1 MFYPSNAC
9 TNPRSK
15 SLIVRDVS
23 LNPMLESK
31 EHKIAIL
38 GLGYVGLPLAVAFAS
53 HYDVLGF
60 DTNGE
65 KALRIAGGIDPTDE
79 LEGDQLALALQ
90 SKLRISSNPADL
102 SICNTFI
109 ITVPTDIKQDK
120 SPNLDPLIEA
130 SKTIGQHLHA
140 GDLVIYESTTYP
152 GCTEEICV
160 PILEQTSGLTYNQD
174 FTVGYSPERINP
186 GDKIR
191 KLKDILKVT
200 AGSTPEA
207 ANQVNQLYLT
217 IIEAGTHLAP
227 SIKVA
232 EAAKAIENAQR
243 DVNISFINELALIFD
258 KLAIDTGDVLAAA
271 QTKWNFLPF
280 KPGLVGGH
288 CISVDPY
295 YLAHKAQEVGH
306 DPQVILSGRRINDS
320 MGLHV
325 ASSIVKLMHQ
335 KDLPVKGSKA
345 LILGLA
351 FKENTG
357 DVRNSKVVDVYQ
369 ELKSFGLDV
378 DVYDPLASPIQ
389 AKKEYGIDLLETIDL
404 SHYSTILL
412 AVAHDA
418 FKTLEIATSKERVV
432 YDLKGVLPRDLVD
445 KRL

>member
-1 MFYPSNAC
+1 MSTP
-9 TNPRSK
+9 
-15 SLIVRDVS
+15 
-23 LNPMLESK
+23 K
-31 EHKIAIL
+31 EHKIALL
-38 GLGYVGLPLAVAFAS
+38 GLGYVGLPLAVAFAE

-60 DTNGE
+60 DTNAE
-65 KALRIAGGIDPTDE
+65 KAHRITSGIDPTDE
-79 LEGDQLALALQ
+79 LEGDQLSHALTTR
-90 SKLRISSNPADL
+90 LRISSNPTDL
-102 SICNTFI
+102 SACNTFI
-109 ITVPTDIKQDK
+109 ITVPTDINPDK
-120 SPNLDPLIEA
+120 SPNLDPLIQA
-130 SKTIGQHLHA
+130 SRTIGQHLRP

-152 GCTEEICV
+152 GCTEEVCV

-186 GDKIR
+186 GDKQR
-191 KLKDILKVT
+191 NVTNILKVT
-200 AGSTPEA
+200 SGSTKEA
-207 ANQVNQLYLT
+207 AKEVDALYNS
-217 IIEAGTHLAP
+217 IITAGTHLAP

-243 DVNISFINELALIFD
+243 DVNISFINELALIFE
-258 KLAIDTGDVLAAA
+258 KLDIDTGDVLAAA
-271 QTKWNFLPF
+271 GTKWNFLPF

-306 DPQVILSGRRINDS
+306 DPQVILSGRRINDG

-325 ASSIVKLMHQ
+325 ASSIVKLLHQ

-369 ELKSFGLDV
+369 ELKSFGIEV
-378 DVYDPLASPIQ
+378 DVHDPLANPEQ
-389 AKKEYGIDLLETIDL
+389 AMSEYGITLIKGVVLEN
-404 SHYSTILL
+404 YQAILL
-412 AVAHDA
+412 AVPHES
-418 FKTLEIATSKERVV
+418 FHSLTIQTSPQCVV
-432 YDLKGVLPRDLVD
+432 YDLKGVLPRQNVD

>member
-1 MFYPSNAC
+1 LPVVLIL
-9 TNPRSK
+9 TN
-15 SLIVRDVS
+15 
-23 LNPMLESK
+23 
-31 EHKIAIL
+31 
-38 GLGYVGLPLAVAFAS
+38 
-53 HYDVLGF
+53 
-60 DTNGE
+60 
-65 KALRIAGGIDPTDE
+65 E
-79 LEGDQLALALQ
+79 LEGDQLSHALTTR
-90 SKLRISSNPADL
+90 LRISSNPSDL
-102 SICNTFI
+102 SACNTFI
-109 ITVPTDIKQDK
+109 ITVPTDINPDK
-120 SPNLDPLIEA
+120 SPNLDPLIQA
-130 SKTIGQHLHA
+130 SRTIGQHLHP

-152 GCTEEICV
+152 GCTEEVCV

-186 GDKIR
+186 GDKQR
-191 KLKDILKVT
+191 NVTNILKVT
-200 AGSTPEA
+200 SGSTKEA
-207 ANQVNQLYLT
+207 AKEVDALYNS
-217 IIEAGTHLAP
+217 IITAGTHLAP

-258 KLAIDTGDVLAAA
+258 KLNIDTGDVLAAA
-271 QTKWNFLPF
+271 GTKWNFLPF

-306 DPQVILSGRRINDS
+306 DPQVILSGRRINDG

-325 ASSIVKLMHQ
+325 ASSIVKLLHQ

-369 ELKSFGLDV
+369 ELKSFGMEV
-378 DVYDPLASPIQ
+378 DVHDPLANPEQ
-389 AKKEYGIDLLETIDL
+389 AMSEYGIALIKGVVLEN
-404 SHYSTILL
+404 YQAVLL
-412 AVAHDA
+412 AVPHES
-418 FKTLEIATSKERVV
+418 FHSLTIQTSPQCVV
-432 YDLKGVLPRDLVD
+432 YDLKGVLPRQNVD

>member
-1 MFYPSNAC
+1 MSTP
-9 TNPRSK
+9 
-15 SLIVRDVS
+15 
-23 LNPMLESK
+23 K
-31 EHKIAIL
+31 EHKIALL
-38 GLGYVGLPLAVAFAS
+38 GLGYVGLPLAVAFAE

-60 DTNGE
+60 DTNAE
-65 KALRIAGGIDPTDE
+65 KAHRITSGIDPTNE
-79 LEGDQLALALQ
+79 LEGDQLSHALNTR
-90 SKLRISSNPADL
+90 LRISSNPGEL
-102 SICNTFI
+102 SACNTFI
-109 ITVPTDIKQDK
+109 ITVPTDINADK
-120 SPNLDPLIEA
+120 SPNLDPLIQA
-130 SKTIGQHLHA
+130 SRTIGQHLHP

-152 GCTEEICV
+152 GCTEEVCV

-186 GDKIR
+186 GDKQR
-191 KLKDILKVT
+191 NVTNILKVT
-200 AGSTPEA
+200 SGSTKEA
-207 ANQVNQLYLT
+207 AKEVDALYNS
-217 IIEAGTHLAP
+217 IITAGTHLAP

-258 KLAIDTGDVLAAA
+258 KLKIDTGDVLAAA
-271 QTKWNFLPF
+271 GTKWNFLPF

-288 CISVDPY
+288 CISVDTY

-306 DPQVILSGRRINDS
+306 DPQVILSGRRINDG

-325 ASSIVKLMHQ
+325 ASSIVKLLHQ

-369 ELKSFGLDV
+369 ELKSFGMEV
-378 DVYDPLASPIQ
+378 DVHDPLANPEQ
-389 AKKEYGIDLLETIDL
+389 AMSEYGITLIKGVVLEN
-404 SHYSTILL
+404 YQAILL
-412 AVAHDA
+412 AVPHES
-418 FKTLEIATSKERVV
+418 FHSLTIQTSPQCVV
-432 YDLKGVLPRDLVD
+432 YDLKGVLPRQNVD

>member
-1 MFYPSNAC
+1 MSTP
-9 TNPRSK
+9 
-15 SLIVRDVS
+15 
-23 LNPMLESK
+23 K
-31 EHKIAIL
+31 EHKIALL
-38 GLGYVGLPLAVAFAS
+38 GLGYVGLPLAVAFAE

-60 DTNGE
+60 DTNAE
-65 KALRIAGGIDPTDE
+65 KAHRIASGIDPTNE
-79 LEGDQLALALQ
+79 LEGDQLSHALTTR
-90 SKLRISSNPADL
+90 LRISSNPTDL
-102 SICNTFI
+102 SACNTFI
-109 ITVPTDIKQDK
+109 ITVPTDINPDK
-120 SPNLDPLIEA
+120 SPNLDPLIQA
-130 SKTIGQHLHA
+130 SRTIGQHLRP

-152 GCTEEICV
+152 GCTEEVCV

-186 GDKIR
+186 GDKQR
-191 KLKDILKVT
+191 NVTNILKVT
-200 AGSTPEA
+200 SGSTKEA
-207 ANQVNQLYLT
+207 AKEVDALYNS
-217 IIEAGTHLAP
+217 IITAGTHLAP

-243 DVNISFINELALIFD
+243 DVNISFINELALIFE
-258 KLAIDTGDVLAAA
+258 KLDIDTGDVLAAA
-271 QTKWNFLPF
+271 GTKWNFLPF

-306 DPQVILSGRRINDS
+306 DPQVILSGRRINDG

-325 ASSIVKLMHQ
+325 ASSIVKLLHQ

-369 ELKSFGLDV
+369 ELKSFGMEV
-378 DVYDPLASPIQ
+378 DVHDPLANPEQ
-389 AKKEYGIDLLETIDL
+389 AMSEYGITLIKGVVLEN
-404 SHYSTILL
+404 YQAILL
-412 AVAHDA
+412 AVPHES
-418 FKTLEIATSKERVV
+418 FHSLTIQTSPQCVV
-432 YDLKGVLPRDLVD
+432 YDLKGVLPRQNVD

>member
-1 MFYPSNAC
+1 MSTP
-9 TNPRSK
+9 
-15 SLIVRDVS
+15 
-23 LNPMLESK
+23 K
-31 EHKIAIL
+31 EHKIALL
-38 GLGYVGLPLAVAFAS
+38 GLGYVGLPLAVAFAE

-60 DTNGE
+60 DTNAE
-65 KALRIAGGIDPTDE
+65 KAQRIASGTDPTNE
-79 LEGDQLALALQ
+79 LEGDQLSHALTTRLT
-90 SKLRISSNPADL
+90 ISSNPADL
-102 SICNTFI
+102 SACNTFI
-109 ITVPTDIKQDK
+109 ITVPTDINPDK
-120 SPNLDPLIEA
+120 SPNLDPLIQA
-130 SKTIGQHLHA
+130 SRTIGQHLHP

-152 GCTEEICV
+152 GCTEEVCV

-186 GDKIR
+186 GDKQR
-191 KLKDILKVT
+191 NVTNILKVT
-200 AGSTPEA
+200 SGSTKEA
-207 ANQVNQLYLT
+207 AKEVDALYNS
-217 IIEAGTHLAP
+217 IITAGTHLAP

-243 DVNISFINELALIFD
+243 DVNISFINELALIFE
-258 KLAIDTGDVLAAA
+258 KLDIDTGDVLAAA
-271 QTKWNFLPF
+271 GTKWNFLPF

-306 DPQVILSGRRINDS
+306 DPQVILSGRRINDG

-325 ASSIVKLMHQ
+325 ASSIVKLLHQ

-369 ELKSFGLDV
+369 ELKSFGMEV
-378 DVYDPLASPIQ
+378 DVHDPLANPEQ
-389 AKKEYGIDLLETIDL
+389 AMSEYGITLIKGVVLEN
-404 SHYSTILL
+404 YQAILL
-412 AVAHDA
+412 AVPHES
-418 FKTLEIATSKERVV
+418 FHSLTIQTSPQCVV
-432 YDLKGVLPRDLVD
+432 YDLKGVLPRQNVD

>member
-1 MFYPSNAC
+1 MSTPN
-9 TNPRSK
+9 
-15 SLIVRDVS
+15 
-23 LNPMLESK
+23 

-38 GLGYVGLPLAVAFAS
+38 GLGYVGLPLAVAFAE

-60 DTNGE
+60 DTNAE
-65 KALRIAGGIDPTDE
+65 KAHRIASGIDPTNE
-79 LEGDQLALALQ
+79 LEGDQLPQALTTRL
-90 SKLRISSNPADL
+90 SISSRHADL
-102 SICNTFI
+102 STCNTFI
-109 ITVPTDIKQDK
+109 ITVPTDINPDK
-120 SPNLDPLIEA
+120 SPNLDPLIQA
-130 SKTIGQHLHA
+130 SRTIGQHLHP

-152 GCTEEICV
+152 GCTEEVCV

-186 GDKIR
+186 GDKVR
-191 KLKDILKVT
+191 KLKNILKVT

-207 ANQVNQLYLT
+207 ANQVNELYLT

-243 DVNISFINELALIFD
+243 DVNISFMNELALIFE
-258 KLAIDTGDVLAAA
+258 KLDIDTGDVLEAAA
-271 QTKWNFLPF
+271 TKWNFLPF

-288 CISVDPY
+288 CISIDPY

-306 DPQVILSGRRINDS
+306 DPQVILSGRRINDN

-325 ASSIVKLMHQ
+325 ASSMIKLMHQ
-335 KDLPVKGSKA
+335 KDLPVKGNKA

-357 DVRNSKVVDVYQ
+357 DTRNSRVIDVYN
-369 ELKSFGLDV
+369 ELQSFGLDV
-378 DVYDPLASPIQ
+378 DVYDPLANPVQ
-389 AKKEYGIDLLETIDL
+389 AKNEYGIDLIETLDL
-404 SHYSTILL
+404 DQYPTILL

-418 FKTLEIATSKERVV
+418 FKELSIATSQHRVV
-432 YDLKGVLPRDLVD
+432 YDLKGILPRHLVD

>member
-1 MFYPSNAC
+1 MSTA
-9 TNPRSK
+9 R
-15 SLIVRDVS
+15 
-23 LNPMLESK
+23 

-38 GLGYVGLPLAVAFAS
+38 GLGYVGLPLAVAFAA

-60 DTNGE
+60 DTNAE
-65 KALRIAGGIDPTDE
+65 KAHRIASGIDTTNE
-79 LEGDQLALALQ
+79 LEGDELSHALTTR
-90 SKLRISSNPADL
+90 LRISSNPANL
-102 SICNTFI
+102 STCSTFN
-109 ITVPTDIKQDK
+109 ITAPTDINTDK
-120 SPNLDPLIEA
+120 SPNLDPLIKA
-130 SKTIGQHLHA
+130 SRTIGKYLHP

-152 GCTEEICV
+152 GCTEEVCV
-160 PILEQTSGLTYNQD
+160 PILQQTSGLAYNQD

-186 GDKIR
+186 GDKVR
-191 KLKDILKVT
+191 KLKNIPKVT

-207 ANQVNQLYLT
+207 ANQVNQLYLS

-243 DVNISFINELALIFD
+243 DVNISFMNELALIFD
-258 KLAIDTGDVLAAA
+258 KLDIDTGDVLAAA
-271 QTKWNFLPF
+271 QTKWNFIPF

-325 ASSIVKLMHQ
+325 SSSIVKLMHQ

-357 DVRNSKVVDVYQ
+357 DTRNSRVIDVYH
-369 ELKSFGLDV
+369 ELKSFGLEV
-378 DVYDPLASPIQ
+378 DVYDPLANPVQ
-389 AKKEYGIDLLETIDL
+389 AKNEYGIELLENL
-404 SHYSTILL
+404 SLEKYPVILL
-412 AVAHDA
+412 AVAHEA
-418 FKTLEIATSKERVV
+418 FKGLNIATSKDRVV
-432 YDLKGVLPRDLVD
+432 YDLKGILPRDLVD

>member
-1 MFYPSNAC
+1 MSTP
-9 TNPRSK
+9 
-15 SLIVRDVS
+15 
-23 LNPMLESK
+23 K
-31 EHKIAIL
+31 EHKIALL
-38 GLGYVGLPLAVAFAS
+38 GLGYVGLPLAVAFAE

-60 DTNGE
+60 DTNAE
-65 KALRIAGGIDPTDE
+65 KAHRIASGIDPTNE
-79 LEGDQLALALQ
+79 LERDQLSYALTTR
-90 SKLRISSNPADL
+90 LRISSNPADL
-102 SICNTFI
+102 SACNTFI
-109 ITVPTDIKQDK
+109 ITVPTDINADK
-120 SPNLDPLIEA
+120 SPNLDPLIQA
-130 SKTIGQHLHA
+130 SRTIGQHLHP

-152 GCTEEICV
+152 GCTEEVCV

-186 GDKIR
+186 GDKQR
-191 KLKDILKVT
+191 NVTNILKVT
-200 AGSTPEA
+200 SGSTKEA
-207 ANQVNQLYLT
+207 AKEVDALYNS
-217 IIEAGTHLAP
+217 IITAGTHLAP

-258 KLAIDTGDVLAAA
+258 KLNIDTGDVLAAA
-271 QTKWNFLPF
+271 GTKWNFLPF

-306 DPQVILSGRRINDS
+306 DPQVILSGRRINDG

-325 ASSIVKLMHQ
+325 ASSIVKLLHQ

-369 ELKSFGLDV
+369 ELKSFGMEV
-378 DVYDPLASPIQ
+378 DVHDPLANPEQ
-389 AKKEYGIDLLETIDL
+389 AMSEYGIALIKGVVLEN
-404 SHYSTILL
+404 YQAILL
-412 AVAHDA
+412 AVPHES
-418 FKTLEIATSKERVV
+418 FHSLTIQTSPQCVV
-432 YDLKGVLPRDLVD
+432 YDLKGVLPRQNVD

>member
-1 MFYPSNAC
+1 MSTP
-9 TNPRSK
+9 
-15 SLIVRDVS
+15 
-23 LNPMLESK
+23 K

-38 GLGYVGLPLAVAFAS
+38 GLGYVGLPLAVAFAE

-60 DTNGE
+60 DTNTE
-65 KALRIAGGIDPTDE
+65 KAHRIASGIDPTNE
-79 LEGDQLALALQ
+79 LEGDQLSHALTTRLT
-90 SKLRISSNPADL
+90 ISSNPADL
-102 SICNTFI
+102 SACNTFV
-109 ITVPTDIKQDK
+109 ITVPTDINLDK
-120 SPNLDPLIEA
+120 SPNLEPLIQA
-130 SKTIGQHLHA
+130 SRTTGQHLHP

-152 GCTEEICV
+152 GCTEEVCV

-186 GDKIR
+186 GDKQR
-191 KLKDILKVT
+191 NVTNILKVT
-200 AGSTPEA
+200 SGSTKEA
-207 ANQVNQLYLT
+207 AKEVDALYNS
-217 IIEAGTHLAP
+217 IITAGTHLAP

-243 DVNISFINELALIFD
+243 DVNISFINELALIFE
-258 KLAIDTGDVLAAA
+258 KLDIDTGDVLAAA
-271 QTKWNFLPF
+271 GTKWNFLPF

-306 DPQVILSGRRINDS
+306 DPQVILSGRRINDG

-325 ASSIVKLMHQ
+325 ASSIVKLLHQ

-357 DVRNSKVVDVYQ
+357 DVRNSKVVDVYH
-369 ELKSFGLDV
+369 ELKSFGMEV
-378 DVYDPLASPIQ
+378 DVHDPLANPEQ
-389 AKKEYGIDLLETIDL
+389 AMSEYGITLIKGVVLEN
-404 SHYSTILL
+404 YQAVLL
-412 AVAHDA
+412 AVPHES
-418 FKTLEIATSKERVV
+418 FHSLTIQTSPQCVV
-432 YDLKGVLPRDLVD
+432 YDLKGVLPRQNVD

>member
-1 MFYPSNAC
+1 MS
-9 TNPRSK
+9 T
-15 SLIVRDVS
+15 
-23 LNPMLESK
+23 SK

-38 GLGYVGLPLAVAFAS
+38 GLGYVGLPLAVAFAA

-79 LEGDQLALALQ
+79 LEGDQLVHALQ
-90 SKLRISSNPADL
+90 SKLRISSNPEDL
-102 SICNTFI
+102 STCNTFV
-109 ITVPTDIKQDK
+109 ITVPTDINPDK
-120 SPNLDPLIEA
+120 SPNLDPLIQA

-174 FTVGYSPERINP
+174 FSVGYSPERINP
-186 GDKIR
+186 GDKQR
-191 KLKDILKVT
+191 NVTNILKVT
-200 AGSTPEA
+200 SGSTPEA
-207 ANQVNQLYLT
+207 GQEVDALYNT
-217 IIEAGTHLAP
+217 IITAGTHLAP

-258 KLAIDTGDVLAAA
+258 KLNIDTGDVLAAA
-271 QTKWNFLPF
+271 GTKWNFLPF

-306 DPQVILSGRRINDS
+306 DPQVILSGRRINDG

-325 ASSIVKLMHQ
+325 ASSIVKLLHH
-335 KDLPVKGSKA
+335 KDLTVKGGRA

-369 ELKSFGLDV
+369 ELKSFGMEV
-378 DVYDPLASPIQ
+378 DVYDPLANPAQ
-389 AKKEYGIDLLETIDL
+389 ALREYRIALNRDIEL
-404 SHYSTILL
+404 SDYQAILL
-412 AVAHDA
+412 AVPHKA
-418 FKTLEIATSKERVV
+418 FNSLDIQTSPQRVV
-432 YDLKGVLPRDLVD
+432 YDLKGVLPRQSVD